1 MAGMILWQ
9 AWEQDY
15 GAAPAQAPAAP
26 EQTGPG
32 AAATGVPSL
41 DKEEFLE
48 QAPASIAGILDRDAR
63 VTVRT
68 DVLKLEIGTRGA
80 GIQRAELLAYPV
92 SIDEPD
98 RPFVLMDDTGQEIH
112 IMQSGLRSN
121 GPAPTHEDLFH
132 SDKMEYDLTPDAES
146 VSVPL
151 TWRSGGV
158 GITKTYTLRRGSYEI
173 LVNYE
178 IHNDSGAAWQGR
190 SYAQIQRSDPGRTG
204 RRLVYT
210 YTGVVLSSPENRY
223 EKIDFDEL
231 REQDQKRDIANGW
244 LAMLQHYFVT
254 ALVPASTDAIYRYYT
269 NELSDN
275 RFVAGLWS
283 PAVTAGNASS
293 ATIEERIYIGP
304 KIQEVLTTVAD
315 GLELTVDYGALWF
328 IAKPLF
334 WCLQWFH
341 EITGNWGFAIILV
354 TILVKLLFY
363 HLSAAGFRSMAN
375 MRRVQPRMKALQE
388 RFRNDRAR
396 LNQAMMQIYKEE
408 KINPFGGCL
417 PIVIQIPVFIALYWV
432 LLESVELRQTEFVF
446 WLRDLSSPDP
456 YWVLPVIMGI
466 TMFIQ
471 QKLNPAVLDPVQE
484 KVMMIMPF
492 AFTIFFGFFPS
503 GLVLY
508 WVVNNILSIGQ
519 QWLITRSLEKSRAGA

>member
-1 MAGMILWQ
+1 MDTVRLILMLSLAMAGMMLWQ

-15 GAAPAQAPAAP
+15 GQAPAQPAAVP
-26 EQTGPG
+26 AETGTG
-32 AAATGVPSL
+32 SQATGVPSL
-41 DKEEFLE
+41 EEGELLE
-48 QAPASIAGILDRDAR
+48 VTPASAVSLMDRDGR

-68 DVLKLEIGTRGA
+68 DVLKLEIGLRGA
-80 GIQRAELLAYPV
+80 GIRRAELQAYPV
-92 SIDEPD
+92 SLDRPD
-98 RPFVLMDDTGQEIH
+98 QPFVLMDDAGQEVY
-112 IMQSGLRSN
+112 IMQAGLRSN

-132 SDKMEYDLTPDAES
+132 SDHTEYNLAPAADSLT
-146 VSVPL
+146 VPM
-151 TWRSGGV
+151 TWQSGGV
-158 GITKTYTLRRGSYEI
+158 SITKTYTLQRGSYEI
-173 LVNYE
+173 VVKYE
-178 IHNDSGAAWQGR
+178 IRNDSGATWQGR

-210 YTGVVLSSPENRY
+210 YTGVVLSSPETRY

-254 ALVPASTDAIYRYYT
+254 ALVPASSISIYRYYT
-269 NELSDN
+269 NELSGD

-283 PAVTAGNASS
+283 PAVTAEEGS
-293 ATIEERIYIGP
+293 AVTIEERIYIGP
-304 KIQEVLTTVAD
+304 KIQEVLAAVAD

-334 WCLQWFH
+334 WCLQRFH

-388 RFRNDRAR
+388 RFKNDRTR

-432 LLESVELRQTEFVF
+432 
-446 WLRDLSSPDP
+446 
-456 YWVLPVIMGI
+456 
-466 TMFIQ
+466 
-471 QKLNPAVLDPVQE
+471 
-484 KVMMIMPF
+484 
-492 AFTIFFGFFPS
+492 
-503 GLVLY
+503 
-508 WVVNNILSIGQ
+508 
-519 QWLITRSLEKSRAGA
+519 